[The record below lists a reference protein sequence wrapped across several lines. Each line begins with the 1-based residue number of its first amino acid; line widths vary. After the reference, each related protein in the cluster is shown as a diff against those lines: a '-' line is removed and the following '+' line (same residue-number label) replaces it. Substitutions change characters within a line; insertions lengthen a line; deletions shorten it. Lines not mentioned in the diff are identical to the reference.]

1 MSKVMTAAASFMN
14 ELMFISR
21 DITWKDE
28 YTANQCETRD
38 TMRDASLYMA
48 AKSGDIN
55 FTVIPTFTMDVLEK
69 SGVPSDIRLKC
80 YYDKWKIPEVYRS
93 NCVLFQTEHILASY
107 EEKNEYYRMLNGL
120 PPLADEDNGEWIYVT
135 DDKYTDPTVPIH
147 QLPITDIYNLDNNG
161 YIDKLIEKYPTKKY
175 LRHLGKRKI
184 DPYIARSA
192 EKFSLLY
199 MASSDFVRIDTDF
212 RDLYAVCRYAV
223 VRSVYSGERRKD
235 NEYYDNFMAM
245 MILFMTI
252 NQMFARYLD
261 ADINRDFYD
270 FESIKYVY
278 DHYGVPFYPEIPL
291 DYHIK
296 IIKNINILLRYKG
309 STEVFYKLFDIFNF
323 GAMEVFDYYI
333 VKMQKMSNGK
343 PIFVYNDDGT
353 ENVRAMY
360 DIKFGEVELYN
371 NPPLELSDPD
381 NIKSYSDLTAYDPYW
396 VDDDEMLDKLY
407 NMDYNYIES
416 KYMGFSCVF
425 DLMAIT
431 YESAI
436 FFKLMFDTR
445 YKMQMMHVYYNA
457 LSTNITLYDL
467 IIYTCALICKRY
479 GYDVALNK
487 PSLYIEGILGFNLK
501 ADMAAIRQSVID
513 DPHIG
518 DDAELINLLVAMN
531 IDTIGDVNRVFTRI
545 DSLRKLLTQRKA
557 FAKTREEFQA
567 YSNLE
572 KTLLTSKFMEDAFLR
587 DCDLVYD
594 PNDPDT
600 WYGFTELLEDINYS
614 LAEKLSYYNPEGDPS
629 TMDVEIQAMLV
640 LIRQTVTSL
649 EYIELCCSGGIETML
664 NYLFKM
670 LDFFKSAKAQL
681 TGFQVAYKIGGSG
694 ENAIKL
700 FFDYNYGQIEIKT
713 ILKSFINRLMVDIH
727 RIFLKMSNDVSFKLE
742 FIRHWEWNHIYID
755 DFLKLLFRFKILQTI
770 VYETRIEMDLHD
782 EIRRAIHSQMMKDKL
797 LFDDDMKLIYEKL
810 FCDVVE
816 YFINDEFKELTDIVI
831 KCTTTYHYIERSDLD
846 MIDELQWNLERIL
859 PEGVEIPLQLE
870 QLITNTEYVDNF
882 DNLLMNLKYSPIDL
896 DKNFNW
902 LISKLGESLMY
913 IHDDVHKVS
922 DTLYLPIKNKMYYMM
937 RYLIRAYHSWVRDGI
952 YYQTKLRWIK
962 SHTRLTQLFEII
974 YDLHVLTDLNKEIKK
989 YNIDYD
995 LVMNHVYHKLNL
1007 DESLDLTTEL
1017 TLLYEYIE
1025 RYYYEY
1031 IVNDQFEELLIKLL
1045 DSWYDVK
1052 DIQEIFFR
1060 LKDILQDR
1068 AMYKDSD
1075 DITHKLELISTDYD
1089 IKHQDSDILY
1099 DISQEA
1105 FGNEQIEIITS
1116 LLVDF
1121 IMNHIHTKN
1130 EIKTIEEFDIR
1141 LLLSNFVSSY
1151 VVRHSFS
1158 FKLTDDIMRVHTNA
1172 SFESFWIFLVD
1183 TKLALNIIKDK
1194 FKDEFGLYAVL
1205 YSVHNG
1211 YRIDDILALQADEE
1225 PKLIYERIYSEM
1237 MEYLLNDK
1245 FEMLCSELYSTT
1257 YEYHNVERFFFGY
1270 DTSINQDVMDIM
1282 GWTYHDKS
1290 IEAFN
1295 DNPNTRTGNAN
1306 MVRLYVEQMMR
1317 YYHYTDVASKNFD
1330 YRFEFSGHDVYGNP
1344 GVLVSILGESVA
1356 RLFAH
1361 IHLNSDEI
1369 ASKLESYFSMALSRI
1384 TIAYNFLLDEDFSFT
1399 DEVRH
1404 FDLGTICEDLLNLI
1418 LKTNKIL
1425 EMPIGFEGMQM
1436 RFKDNVLPMYL
1447 DTFESTIGSPPG
1459 QEISKAGFYTEF
1471 FEDAIGFVIEDGFK
1485 DLCVKI
1491 IKMTNKYETMKK
1503 GHIIYDDEMC
1513 DIMIQLMNESTM
1525 PMFMEHILSI
1535 DNINDIDRA
1544 LVMTNIETISSVFEL
1559 GKYAIGYYVEIK
1571 KNDSKIAEILKDKI
1585 DLMLAHIVATI
1596 TVFKNSDK
1604 LTYEDRVKLI
1614 ESESKF
1620 VEGITLLV
1628 SNVRKVIMTMGKM
1641 NKKLTY
1647 EFLINLIQSNIY
1659 ENDMLLI
1666 VDDTIKNELVYRIMD
1681 FALNG
1686 EHGTI
1691 IDAINDYY
1699 DHYLHDFNIAH
1710 EVLIKLI
1717 ESEVGIDIDA
1727 SLSDSDTLE
1736 DLRNDYKVLKMFI
1749 NGDYGTITDEIEAI
1763 FNKVKEDKLNKVI
1776 FDDVLVENNADII
1789 MESFT
1794 KLNIR
1799 HILGELS
1806 VKDRIEDAQN
1816 IMMDYNS
1823 IELLMGLNE
1832 ITMLLFFEFEKNYSE
1847 IASLIKS
1854 EITYLN
1860 KHILGILST
1869 WTNVKLGMD
1878 ISHIIS
1884 DIDFGLYD
1892 KYIMRTIIKLKAL
1905 YNDVKNHKFDASYED
1920 IIELIRGGIYDYER
1934 LYLHDEEDSHY
1945 EKSMMDL
1952 FINGDIRR
1960 LIDNISHQVYESKYN
1975 NDFRFSLEDRFILS
1989 ESDRMHFESLTNISM
2004 DHITGKL
2011 NIEEAIK
2018 KLLTLE
2024 LGYSSNSLDGS
2035 LNLLITDLEY
2045 SLTLLFVRMH
2055 LQENEIIEK
2064 LKGRIDMTLDFIH
2077 RLKKLKLGIEL
2088 DLVDKMKL
2096 YSSKN
2101 EFHYAISYL
2110 FKINALA
2117 NFVKEHKFDTYF
2129 LDIVRNFNNE
2139 IQIEDYLPFTTKMDL
2154 LKEQIFADVVEYL
2167 INDQFNEFAD
2177 KLIKCIYINR
2187 YINNSYLSIIDTISY
2202 DSNSAEFMLDA
2213 SYLDKI
2219 EKLYTSAN
2227 FMSSMSFRD
2236 SDLRHIIT
2244 PDMIRNTIM
2253 NEDKLFRMN
2262 SVHEKARNSFSFKTE
2277 LINEYE
2283 QIVEN

>member
-1 MSKVMTAAASFMN
+1 MTAAASFMN
-14 ELMFISR
+14 ELMYISR

-38 TMRDASLYMA
+38 TMRDAAIYMA

-69 SGVPSDIRLKC
+69 SGVPSNIRLQC
-80 YYDKWKIPEVYRS
+80 YYDKWKIPENYRA

-135 DDKYTDPTVPIH
+135 DDEYIDPTIPIH
-147 QLPITDIYNLDNNG
+147 QLPITEIYNLDNNG
-161 YIDKLIEKYPTKKY
+161 YIDKLIEKYPNKKY
-175 LRHLGKRKI
+175 LRYLGKRKI
-184 DPYIARSA
+184 DPYVARSA

-223 VRSVYSGERRKD
+223 IRSVYSGERRKE

-270 FESIKYVY
+270 YESIKYVY

-291 DYHIK
+291 EYHIK

-343 PIFVYNDDGT
+343 PIFVYNEDGT

-445 YKMQMMHVYYNA
+445 YKMQMIHVYYNA

-513 DPHIG
+513 DPNIG
-518 DDAELINLLVAMN
+518 DDVELINLLVSMN
-531 IDTIGDVNRVFTRI
+531 IDSIGDVNRVFTRI
-545 DSLRKLLTQRKA
+545 DSLRKLLTKRKA

-572 KTLLTSKFMEDAFLR
+572 KTLMTSKFMEESFLR
-587 DCDLVYD
+587 DCDLVYNAD
-594 PNDPDT
+594 DPDT
-600 WYGFTELLEDINYS
+600 WYGFSELLEDINYS
-614 LAEKLSYYNPEGDPS
+614 LAEKLAYYNPESDPS
-629 TMDVEIQAMLV
+629 SMDVEIQAMLV
-640 LIRQTVTSL
+640 LIRQTITSL

-681 TGFQVAYKIGGSG
+681 TGFQVSYKIGGNG

-700 FFDYNYGQIEIKT
+700 FFDYNYGEIEIKT

-727 RIFLKMSNDVSFKLE
+727 RIFLKMSNDAAFKLE
-742 FIRHWEWNHIYID
+742 FIRNWEWNHVYID
-755 DFLKLLFRFKILQTI
+755 DFLTLLFRFKILQTI
-770 VYETRIEMDLHD
+770 VYESRIEMDLHD
-782 EIRRAIHSQMMKDKL
+782 EIRRAIHSQIMKDKL

-816 YFINDEFKELTDIVI
+816 YYINDEFKELTDIVI
-831 KCTTTYHYIERSDLD
+831 KCTTTYHYIERSDMD

-859 PEGVEIPLQLE
+859 PDGVELPLELK
-870 QLITNTEYVDNF
+870 QLIANNEYVDNF
-882 DNLLMNLKYSPIDL
+882 DNLLMNMKYSPIDL

-902 LISKLGESLMY
+902 LISMLGESLMY

-922 DTLYLPIKNKMYYMM
+922 DTLYLPIKNKMYYML
-937 RYLIRAYHSWVRDGI
+937 RYLIRAYHSWVRDGV

-962 SHTRLTQLFEII
+962 SHTRLVQLFEIV
-974 YDLHVLTDLNKEIKK
+974 YDLHVLTNIDKEITK

-995 LVMNHVYHKLNL
+995 LVMNHVYHKLRL

-1025 RYYYEY
+1025 RYYFEY

-1045 DSWYDVK
+1045 DSWYEVQ
-1052 DIQEIFFR
+1052 DIQKIFFK

-1075 DITHKLELISTDYD
+1075 DITYKFRLMSTDID
-1089 IKHQDSDILY
+1089 VNHHDVNMLFDLN
-1099 DISQEA
+1099 QES
-1105 FGNEQIEIITS
+1105 FSTEQIEIITS

-1121 IMNHIHTKN
+1121 VMNHIRTKH
-1130 EIKTIEEFDIR
+1130 EIKAIEEFDIK
-1141 LLLSNFVSSY
+1141 LLLTNFVSSY
-1151 VVRHSFS
+1151 VVRNSSS
-1158 FKLTDDIMRVHTNA
+1158 FKLDDKILRINTCA
-1172 SFESFWIFLVD
+1172 EFDTFWKFLVE

-1194 FKDEFGLYAVL
+1194 FKDEFGLYTIL
-1205 YSVHNG
+1205 YKVHNG
-1211 YRIDDILALQADEE
+1211 YRIDDVLTLHADDE
-1225 PKLIYERIYSEM
+1225 PNLIYERIYSEM
-1237 MEYLLNDK
+1237 MEYLLNDE
-1245 FEMLCSELYSTT
+1245 FETLCTEIYSTT

-1270 DTSINQDVMDIM
+1270 DTSINQDVMNIFGSENPDTLIN
-1282 GWTYHDKS
+1282 T
-1290 IEAFN
+1290 FN
-1295 DNPNTRTGNAN
+1295 NDPHKRVGNVNTI
-1306 MVRLYVEQMMR
+1306 RLYVEQMMR
-1317 YYHYTDVASKNFD
+1317 YYHYADVASKNFD

-1344 GVLVSILGESVA
+1344 GILLSILGESVA

-1369 ASKLESYFSMALSRI
+1369 ASQLKGYFSMAISRI
-1384 TIAYNFLLDEDFSFT
+1384 TTAYNFLLDEDFSFV
-1399 DEVRH
+1399 DEVKH

-1418 LKTNKIL
+1418 LKTNKIM
-1425 EMPIGFEGMQM
+1425 EMPIGFEGMKM
-1436 RFKDNVLPMYL
+1436 KFKDSVLPTYL
-1447 DTFESTIGSPPG
+1447 NTFSSNIGSQSG

-1471 FEDAIGFVIEDGFK
+1471 FEDAIDFIIEDGFK

-1491 IKMTNKYETMKK
+1491 IKMSNKYETMKK

-1513 DIMIQLMNESTM
+1513 DILIQLMNESTM
-1525 PMFMEHILSI
+1525 PMFMEHILKV
-1535 DNINDIDRA
+1535 DNVNEIDRT
-1544 LVMTNIETISSVFEL
+1544 VIMTNMETISSVFEL
-1559 GKYAIGYYVEIK
+1559 GKYAIGYYVEIR
-1571 KNDSKIAEILKDKI
+1571 KIDTTIADLLKDKI
-1585 DLMLAHIVATI
+1585 DLMIAHIIAVI
-1596 TVFKNSDK
+1596 TTYRNSDK
-1604 LTYEDRVKLI
+1604 LTYEDRNKLI
-1614 ESESKF
+1614 ENESKF
-1620 VEGITLLV
+1620 IEGITLLTA
-1628 SNVRKVIMTMGKM
+1628 NAKKVVLNM
-1641 NKKLTY
+1641 NDNKKKLTY
-1647 EFLINLIQSNIY
+1647 EFLIKLIQN
-1659 ENDMLLI
+1659 ELREDERVLL
-1666 VDDTIKNELVYRIMD
+1666 VDSEDFEKNELTYRIMN

-1686 EHGTI
+1686 EYGTL
-1691 IDAINDYY
+1691 IDAIIDYH
-1699 DHYLHDFNIAH
+1699 DHYLHNFNITP
-1710 EVLIKLI
+1710 EILIKLI
-1717 ESEVGIDIDA
+1717 QSEADFTIDA
-1727 SLSDSDTLE
+1727 SLTDSDTLE
-1736 DLRNDYKVLKMFI
+1736 DLRNNYRVLKMII
-1749 NGDYGTITDEIEAI
+1749 NGDYGTITDDFEAI
-1763 FNKVKEDKLNKVI
+1763 FIKVKEDKLNKVI
-1776 FDDVLVENNADII
+1776 FDDKMYEDNSDII
-1789 MESFT
+1789 MESIQR
-1794 KLNIR
+1794 LNMR
-1799 HILGELS
+1799 HNLGELS
-1806 VKDRIEDAQN
+1806 VKDKIEDVSLLL
-1816 IMMDYNS
+1816 MEYNS

-1832 ITMLLFFEFEKNYSE
+1832 IAMLLFFEFETSYTE

-1854 EITYLN
+1854 EIMYLN
-1860 KHILGILST
+1860 KHILGILT
-1869 WTNVKLGMD
+1869 AWTNVKMNLSDNVEYISNISSID
-1878 ISHIIS
+1878 I
-1884 DIDFGLYD
+1884 
-1892 KYIMRTIIKLKAL
+1892 KTIGQMIAKFKAL
-1905 YNDVKNHKFDASYED
+1905 YNDIKKHNFDVKYED
-1920 IIELIRGGIYDYER
+1920 VIEIIRSESGDIDR
-1934 LYLHDEEDSHY
+1934 LMIHLDENYHSNEIVDLL
-1945 EKSMMDL
+1945 KSI
-1952 FINGDIRR
+1952 INGDLRN
-1960 LIDNISHQVYESKYN
+1960 LINRVVKQTHVYRYDNEFGISF
-1975 NDFRFSLEDRFILS
+1975 DDRFIIGENDRWYFEDLS
-1989 ESDRMHFESLTNISM
+1989 SIAMDYIS
-2004 DHITGKL
+2004 GNL

-2018 KLLTLE
+2018 KLSIE
-2024 LGYSSNSLDGS
+2024 FEYSSNSLDGS
-2035 LNLLITDLEY
+2035 LNRLITDLEY
-2045 SLTLLFVRMH
+2045 SANLLFVRIH
-2055 LQENEIIEK
+2055 LQENEVIEK
-2064 LKGRIDMTLDFIH
+2064 IKNGFTTIFKFIH
-2077 RLKKLKLGIEL
+2077 NLKRMKLAVELGL
-2088 DLVDKMKL
+2088 SDKMML

-2101 EFHYAISYL
+2101 EFHYAIRYL
-2110 FKINALA
+2110 FKLNALA
-2117 NFVKEHKFDTYF
+2117 IIVKEHRFDTY
-2129 LDIVRNFNNE
+2129 LIDIVRDLNNE
-2139 IQIEDYLPFTTKMDL
+2139 IQIEDYLPFTTRMDL
-2154 LKEQIFADVVEYL
+2154 LKEQLFVDVVEYM

-2187 YINNSYLSIIDTISY
+2187 YINNSYLSITDTISY
-2202 DSNSAEFMLDA
+2202 DSNSAEFVLNT
-2213 SYLDKI
+2213 SYLDEV
-2219 EKLYTSAN
+2219 EKLYTSGN
-2227 FMSSMSFRD
+2227 FVSSVSFKD
-2236 SDLRHIIT
+2236 NELRHIVT
-2244 PDMIRNTIM
+2244 PDMIRNRIM

-2262 SVHEKARNSFSFKTE
+2262 SVHEKACNSFSFKTE
-2277 LINEYE
+2277 LITEYE